1 MYWLSVCVCGSVLN
15 TGSLTLFD
23 IFGNRRWI
31 ETKMFHYN
39 GYMFIHYYDYCY
51 YYCRFD
57 WWKKVIR
64 WWKTK
69 KTKKKKK
76 KRQQLN
82 GNVCVQYNVIHFIQ
96 STDFP
101 FNVNFNAN
109 WREIGAVH
117 LRWECHDTH
126 TWHRIVERNAL
137 EMVERTKEYRSRLRW
152 CRMQAKNTVG
162 FW

>member
-1 MYWLSVCVCGSVLN
+1 MDSFLFFFRFLFGAIYVYWHWLSVCASPCWTQAHSR
-15 TGSLTLFD
+15 LFN
-23 IFGNRRWI
+23 IFENRRWI
-31 ETKMFHYN
+31 ETWMFHCN

-57 WWKKVIR
+57 WWKKVFAEGR
-64 WWKTK
+64 RKN
-69 KTKKKKK
+69 
-76 KRQQLN
+76 RQLN

-117 LRWECHDTH
+117 LRWEYYVT
-126 TWHRIVERNAL
+126 TPGIASSS
-137 EMVERTKEYRSRLRW
+137 EMH
-152 CRMQAKNTVG
+152 
-162 FW
+162 